1 MGVPAFF
8 RWLSRKYP
16 SVIVECVEQRPTD
29 VDGQLV
35 YIDSSLPNPNGV
47 EFDNLYLD
55 MNGIIHPCTHPEDKP
70 PPKDE
75 DEMMVAIFDCI
86 DRLFRIVR
94 PRKLLYMA
102 IDGVAPRAKMNQQR
116 SRRFRASKET
126 QEKIEEV
133 ARIRSELQAKGAYL
147 PPERPK
153 EAHFDSNCI
162 TPGTPF
168 MDRLSKCLHY
178 YIHDRLNN
186 DPGWKGIKVI
196 LSDANVP
203 GEGEHKIMDYIRRQR
218 VQRDHDPNTQHVLCG
233 ADADLIM
240 LGLATHEPN
249 FTIIRE
255 EFKPNK
261 PRPCDV
267 CGQLGHEMKECTG
280 TTPDAALVRSDPAFG
295 NQDNFIFVRL
305 SVLREYLERELQ
317 MPDLPFRYDFERAL
331 DDWVFMCFFVG
342 NDFLPHLPSLEIR
355 EGAVDRLVNLY
366 KKCVYRTKGWITDS
380 GDVKLERVQV
390 IMTELGHM
398 EDEIFKRR
406 HQNELNFKARDKAK
420 KRQQRPNF
428 GLLERTQFAPQPIG
442 QQSSRPVENVRREA
456 ANIRLAGM
464 NSTAAQ
470 REEPQ
475 GHRKRSAAAAGLDN
489 DDDDDKHDEVRLW
502 EDGFKERYYES
513 KFEVSKDNLE
523 FRYRV
528 ALQYVR
534 GLCWVLRYYYQGCA
548 SWKWYFPY
556 HYAPFA
562 SDFVNICGLSTK
574 FEEGTQPFRPLE
586 QLMGV
591 FPAASS
597 QHVPKPWAKLM
608 SDPFS
613 LIIDFYPT
621 DFKIDLNGKKF
632 AWQGVALLPFVDE
645 DRLFRALEP
654 HYSQLTEAEKKRN
667 IRGHDRLYVGTGNK
681 SYEYL
686 LGLYK
691 EAGHELRALIEN
703 KQKYP
708 YRSEGVTGE
717 VMLSADH
724 VVIGGQLASPV
735 IGLKPVIGN
744 QAVCVRFLDPSYD
757 KEFPARRLFGAVEPP
772 RVLKPGNLS
781 HEENRNWRPQIGMA
795 RSNTIATMEAAG
807 RRMLGHHLPRDNMY
821 GAVPPPP
828 RQQHHDRS
836 QSYGPRPGRY
846 IPYGQNQNQ
855 AGRGY
860 NQNRGYN
867 QGYGQNVQ
875 GNQSYSQGNQGNRSS
890 YAPNNEYRSFSNP
903 GDHQNRSQSQGYNS
917 SDRSQLFGP
926 RPGKYI
932 PYSQVQ
938 NQSAQNQKN
947 RGYNQGYG
955 QSTRGNQGY
964 SQGNQ
969 GNNKGNRSA
978 NAPKNVYACH
988 SDIDGQKSQS
998 QSGNSPGVRRVEIL
1012 GRIKHQTSTQHN
1024 QEHSSQGSESRSI
1037 SEKLRLYNKY
1047 RCKRPSYPYYDTRLQ
1062 GSANSDPNNRSRSN
1076 SDQSQLCSSNPGD
1089 TQSGNQSQDSNSIGV
1104 RRVGI
1109 LGRIRPQTSSEHN
1122 QGHNSSGKKSKINLT
1137 EISKTVATTKKPR
1150 KLRKHSR

>member
-16 SVIVECVEQRPTD
+16 SVIVECNEQKPVD
-29 VDGQLV
+29 VDGQIV
-35 YIDSSLPNPNGV
+35 YADSSLPNPNGV

-70 PPKDE
+70 APKDE
-75 DEMMVAIFDCI
+75 DEMMVAIFECI

-218 VQRDHDPNTQHVLCG
+218 AQPDHDANTQHVLCG

-280 TTPDAALVRSDPAFG
+280 TSEDASLVRSDPAFG
-295 NQDNFIFVRL
+295 NQDAFIFVRL
-305 SVLREYLERELQ
+305 SVLREYLEKELQ
-317 MPDLPFRYDFERAL
+317 MPNLPFPYDFERAL

-366 KKCVYRTKGWITDS
+366 KKCVYKTRGWITDS
-380 GDVKLERVQV
+380 GDVNLDRVQV
-390 IMTELGHM
+390 IMDELGRV
-398 EDEIFKRR
+398 EDEIFRRR

-420 KRQQRPNF
+420 RRQEKPNF
-428 GLLERTQFAPQPIG
+428 ALLEKTQFAPQSIADAG
-442 QQSSRPVENVRREA
+442 QSVKNARQEA
-456 ANIRLAGM
+456 AEIRMAGM
-464 NSTAAQ
+464 KAAQ
-470 REEPQ
+470 EAENAGRH
-475 GHRKRSAAAAGLDN
+475 GRKRSAGAAGLDDS
-489 DDDDDKHDEVRLW
+489 DDEKHDEVRLW
-502 EDGFKERYYES
+502 EEGFKERYYES
-513 KFEVSKDNLE
+513 KFEVSRDNME

-562 SDFVNICGLSTK
+562 SDFVNITGLQTT
-574 FEEGTQPFRPLE
+574 FEKGTIPFRPLE

-597 QHVPKPWAKLM
+597 SHVPKPWATLM

-613 LIIDFYPT
+613 PIIDFYPT

-645 DRLFRALEP
+645 TRLFKALEP
-654 HYSQLTEAEKKRN
+654 YYEELTVAEKKRN
-667 IRGHDRLYVGTGNK
+667 IRGNDRLYVSPGNT
-681 SYEYL
+681 SYEFL
-686 LGLYK
+686 LGLY
-691 EAGHELRALIEN
+691 EAGSDLRALVERD
-703 KQKYP
+703 QRYP
-708 YRSEGVTGE
+708 FRAEGVKGD
-717 VMLSADH
+717 VFLCADN
-724 VVIGGQLASPV
+724 VIQGG
-735 IGLKPVIGN
+735 
-744 QAVCVRFLDPSYD
+744 
-757 KEFPARRLFGAVEPP
+757 
-772 RVLKPGNLS
+772 
-781 HEENRNWRPQIGMA
+781 
-795 RSNTIATMEAAG
+795 
-807 RRMLGHHLPRDNMY
+807 
-821 GAVPPPP
+821 
-828 RQQHHDRS
+828 
-836 QSYGPRPGRY
+836 
-846 IPYGQNQNQ
+846 
-855 AGRGY
+855 
-860 NQNRGYN
+860 
-867 QGYGQNVQ
+867 
-875 GNQSYSQGNQGNRSS
+875 
-890 YAPNNEYRSFSNP
+890 
-903 GDHQNRSQSQGYNS
+903 
-917 SDRSQLFGP
+917 
-926 RPGKYI
+926 
-932 PYSQVQ
+932 
-938 NQSAQNQKN
+938 
-947 RGYNQGYG
+947 
-955 QSTRGNQGY
+955 
-964 SQGNQ
+964 
-969 GNNKGNRSA
+969 
-978 NAPKNVYACH
+978 
-988 SDIDGQKSQS
+988 
-998 QSGNSPGVRRVEIL
+998 
-1012 GRIKHQTSTQHN
+1012 
-1024 QEHSSQGSESRSI
+1024 
-1037 SEKLRLYNKY
+1037 
-1047 RCKRPSYPYYDTRLQ
+1047 
-1062 GSANSDPNNRSRSN
+1062 
-1076 SDQSQLCSSNPGD
+1076 
-1089 TQSGNQSQDSNSIGV
+1089 
-1104 RRVGI
+1104 
-1109 LGRIRPQTSSEHN
+1109 
-1122 QGHNSSGKKSKINLT
+1122 
-1137 EISKTVATTKKPR
+1137 
-1150 KLRKHSR
+1150 

>member
-16 SVIVECVEQRPTD
+16 SVIVECIEQKPTD
-29 VDGQLV
+29 VDGELV
-35 YIDSSLPNPNGV
+35 HVDSSLPNPNGV

-75 DEMMVAIFDCI
+75 DEMMVAIFECI

-133 ARIRSELQAKGAYL
+133 ARIRSELQTKGAYL

-178 YIHDRLNN
+178 YIHDRLNS

-218 VQRDHDPNTQHVLCG
+218 AQPDHDANTQHVLCG

-280 TTPDAALVRSDPAFG
+280 TTPDASLVRSDPAFG

-317 MPDLPFRYDFERAL
+317 MPNLPFPYDFERAL

-380 GDVKLERVQV
+380 GDVNLDRVQV
-390 IMTELGHM
+390 IMTELGHV

-406 HQNELNFKARDKAK
+406 HTNELNFKARDKAK
-420 KRQQRPNF
+420 KKQQRVNF
-428 GLLERTQFAPQPIG
+428 SLLEKTQFAPMPIG
-442 QQSSRPVENVRREA
+442 QGGSKTVQNARQEA
-456 ANIRLAGM
+456 ASIRKAGM
-464 NSTAAQ
+464 EAVAA
-470 REEPQ
+470 EESH
-475 GHRKRSAAAAGLDN
+475 GRGRKRTATDAALDES
-489 DDDDDKHDEVRLW
+489 DDDDKHDEVRLW
-502 EDGFKERYYES
+502 EEGFKERYYES
-513 KFEVSKDNLE
+513 KFEVGRDNLE

-574 FEEGTQPFRPLE
+574 FEKGTQPFRPLE

-597 QHVPKPWAKLM
+597 QHVPKPWANLM

-613 LIIDFYPT
+613 PIIDFYPT

-645 DRLFRALEP
+645 TRLFKALEP
-654 HYSQLTEAEKKRN
+654 YYKELTQAEIQRN
-667 IRGHDRLYVGTGNK
+667 IRGHDRLYVSPANN
-681 SYEYL
+681 SYEYVS
-686 LGLYK
+686 GLHGA
-691 EAGHELRALIEN
+691 AGRQLRDLVERG
-703 KQKYP
+703 QRYP
-708 YRSEGVTGE
+708 YRCDGVRGD
-717 VMLSADH
+717 VMLSADC
-724 VVIGGQLASPV
+724 VCIGGQLSSPV
-735 IGLKPVIGN
+735 IGLTPVLGN
-744 QAVCVRFLDPSYD
+744 QVMCVRFQDPQYPD
-757 KEFPARRLFGAVEPP
+757 DFVFPARRLKLAVEPP

-781 HEENRNWRPQIGMA
+781 HEQNRNWRPQIGMV
-795 RSNTIATMEAAG
+795 RSNTVASLEAAG
-807 RRMLGHHLPRDNMY
+807 HRMLGHELPRQRAY
-821 GAVPPPP
+821 SSVPPPQHQSGQDRSSFGP
-828 RQQHHDRS
+828 HRGGYVPHQNQGYQQSTNQNYQSFQSFNRSGYGGQDRSNQGYHNRYGNQGQGYGHQNRYNNQGSHGYHQSNQYRS
-836 QSYGPRPGRY
+836 QSPQY
-846 IPYGQNQNQ
+846 
-855 AGRGY
+855 
-860 NQNRGYN
+860 
-867 QGYGQNVQ
+867 
-875 GNQSYSQGNQGNRSS
+875 
-890 YAPNNEYRSFSNP
+890 
-903 GDHQNRSQSQGYNS
+903 HQNRH
-917 SDRSQLFGP
+917 
-926 RPGKYI
+926 
-932 PYSQVQ
+932 
-938 NQSAQNQKN
+938 
-947 RGYNQGYG
+947 
-955 QSTRGNQGY
+955 GNQPQQNRRY
-964 SQGNQ
+964 HGNS
-969 GNNKGNRSA
+969 GNRA
-978 NAPKNVYACH
+978 
-988 SDIDGQKSQS
+988 GW
-998 QSGNSPGVRRVEIL
+998 R
-1012 GRIKHQTSTQHN
+1012 
-1024 QEHSSQGSESRSI
+1024 
-1037 SEKLRLYNKY
+1037 
-1047 RCKRPSYPYYDTRLQ
+1047 
-1062 GSANSDPNNRSRSN
+1062 
-1076 SDQSQLCSSNPGD
+1076 
-1089 TQSGNQSQDSNSIGV
+1089 
-1104 RRVGI
+1104 
-1109 LGRIRPQTSSEHN
+1109 
-1122 QGHNSSGKKSKINLT
+1122 
-1137 EISKTVATTKKPR
+1137 
-1150 KLRKHSR
+1150 

>member
-16 SVIVECVEQRPTD
+16 SVIVECIEQRPTD

-35 YIDSSLPNPNGV
+35 HADSSLPNPNGV

-75 DEMMVAIFDCI
+75 DEMMVAIFECI

-133 ARIRSELQAKGAYL
+133 ARIRSELQVKGAYL

-186 DPGWKGIKVI
+186 DPGWKGVKVI

-218 VQRDHDPNTQHVLCG
+218 AQPDHDPNTQHVLCG

-280 TTPDAALVRSDPAFG
+280 TTPDASLVRSDPAFG
-295 NQDNFIFVRL
+295 NQDSFIFVRL
-305 SVLREYLERELQ
+305 SVLREYLEKELQ
-317 MPDLPFRYDFERAL
+317 MPNLPFAYDFERAL

-366 KKCVYRTKGWITDS
+366 KKCVYKTRGWITDS
-380 GDVKLERVQV
+380 GDVNLDRVQV
-390 IMTELGHM
+390 IMDELGRV
-398 EDEIFKRR
+398 EDEIFRRR
-406 HQNELNFKARDKAK
+406 HQNEVSFKAREKAK
-420 KRQQRPNF
+420 KQQKVNF
-428 GLLERTQFAPQPIG
+428 SLLENTQFAPAPLG
-442 QQSSRPVENVRREA
+442 SASKTVENARQEA
-456 ANIRLAGM
+456 ANIRRAGM
-464 NSTAAQ
+464 EAVAQ
-470 REEPQ
+470 EGGQR
-475 GHRKRSAAAAGLDN
+475 GRKRSAAEAGLGGA
-489 DDDDDKHDEVRLW
+489 DDADADADADAHDEVRLW
-502 EDGFKERYYES
+502 EEGFKERYYES
-513 KFEVSKDNLE
+513 KFEVARDNLE

-562 SDFVNICGLSTK
+562 SDFVNIQGLSTK
-574 FEEGTQPFRPLE
+574 FEKGTQPFRPLE

-591 FPAASS
+591 FPAASA
-597 QHVPKPWAKLM
+597 QHVPQPWATLM

-613 LIIDFYPT
+613 PIIDFYPT

-645 DRLFRALEP
+645 TRLFKALEP
-654 HYSQLTEAEKKRN
+654 YYKELTQAEKQRN
-667 IRGHDRLYVGTGNK
+667 TKGHDRLYVSPANK
-681 SYEYL
+681 CYDFL
-686 LGLYK
+686 LALYT
-691 EAGHELRALIEN
+691 EAGDDLRRLIEAD
-703 KQKYP
+703 QRYP
-708 YRSEGVTGE
+708 FRCEGVRGD
-717 VMLSADH
+717 VMLSADN
-724 VVIGGQLASPV
+724 VRTGGQLSSPV
-735 IGLKPVIGN
+735 IGLSPVLDN
-744 QAVCVRFLDPSYD
+744 RVVCARYQDPQFPD
-757 KEFPARRLFGAVEPP
+757 EFVFPARRLRGAVEPV

-781 HEENRNWRPQIGMA
+781 HEQNRNWRPQIGMV
-795 RSNTIATMEAAG
+795 RSSSQASLEAAG
-807 RRMLGHHLPRDNMY
+807 HRMLGHSLPRAAY
-821 GAVPPPP
+821 ASVPPP
-828 RQQHHDRS
+828 H
-836 QSYGPRPGRY
+836 
-846 IPYGQNQNQ
+846 
-855 AGRGY
+855 
-860 NQNRGYN
+860 
-867 QGYGQNVQ
+867 
-875 GNQSYSQGNQGNRSS
+875 
-890 YAPNNEYRSFSNP
+890 
-903 GDHQNRSQSQGYNS
+903 NRSQS
-917 SDRSQLFGP
+917 FGP
-926 RPGKYI
+926 H
-932 PYSQVQ
+932 
-938 NQSAQNQKN
+938 
-947 RGYNQGYG
+947 RGGYVPH
-955 QSTRGNQGY
+955 QASHNNQGY
-964 SQGNQ
+964 SRSGYQPSQDRYGSNQDRYGSNQDRYGSNQDRYSSNQ
-969 GNNKGNRSA
+969 GYRQN
-978 NAPKNVYACH
+978 
-988 SDIDGQKSQS
+988 
-998 QSGNSPGVRRVEIL
+998 
-1012 GRIKHQTSTQHN
+1012 
-1024 QEHSSQGSESRSI
+1024 QGSHGRSY
-1037 SEKLRLYNKY
+1037 S
-1047 RCKRPSYPYYDTRLQ
+1047 
-1062 GSANSDPNNRSRSN
+1062 
-1076 SDQSQLCSSNPGD
+1076 
-1089 TQSGNQSQDSNSIGV
+1089 
-1104 RRVGI
+1104 
-1109 LGRIRPQTSSEHN
+1109 HN
-1122 QGHNSSGKKSKINLT
+1122 QGHGYSSTQNKYSGHQGHHQRQGSDQHGPSSHGQGSGYNSQRPNSGSNRYQGNST
-1137 EISKTVATTKKPR
+1137 WR
-1150 KLRKHSR
+1150 

>member
-16 SVIVECVEQRPTD
+16 SVIVECIEQKPTD

-35 YIDSSLPNPNGV
+35 YVDSSLPNPNGV

-75 DEMMVAIFDCI
+75 DEMMVAIFECI

-126 QEKIEEV
+126 QEKIDEI
-133 ARIRSELQAKGAYL
+133 ARIRSELLTKGAYL

-218 VQRDHDPNTQHVLCG
+218 AQPDHDPNTQHVLCG

-280 TTPDAALVRSDPAFG
+280 STPDASLVRSDPAFG

-317 MPDLPFRYDFERAL
+317 MHNLPFAYDFERAL

-366 KKCVYRTKGWITDS
+366 KKCVYKTGGWITDS
-380 GDVKLERVQV
+380 GDVRLDRVQM
-390 IMTELGHM
+390 IMTELGHV
-398 EDEIFKRR
+398 EDEIFRRR

-420 KRQQRPNF
+420 KRQQQRVNF
-428 GLLERTQFAPQPIG
+428 EMLEKTQFAPKALG
-442 QQSSRPVENVRREA
+442 EVATVENARKEA
-456 ANIRLAGM
+456 AEIRRAGM
-464 NSTAAQ
+464 QFVAELGQAD
-470 REEPQ
+470 RR
-475 GHRKRSAAAAGLDN
+475 GKKRSAAEAQLDS

-502 EDGFKERYYES
+502 EEGFKERYYES
-513 KFEVSKDNLE
+513 KFEVSSDNME

-562 SDFVNICGLSTK
+562 SDFVNITGLNTK
-574 FEEGTQPFRPLE
+574 FELGTQPFRPLE

-591 FPAASS
+591 FPAASA
-597 QHVPKPWAKLM
+597 QHVPKPWATLM

-613 LIIDFYPT
+613 PIIDFYPT

-645 DRLFRALEP
+645 TRLFKALEP
-654 HYSQLTEAEKKRN
+654 YYKELTQAEIQRN
-667 IRGHDRLYVGTGNK
+667 IRGLDRLYVCTGNK
-681 SYEYL
+681 SYEFL
-686 LGLYK
+686 LGLY
-691 EAGHELRALIEN
+691 EAAGDELRRLIDAD
-703 KQKYP
+703 QRYP
-708 YRSEGVTGE
+708 FRSEGVRGD
-717 VMLSADH
+717 VMLSRDH

-735 IGLKPVIGN
+735 IGLAPVIGN
-744 QAVCVRFLDPSYD
+744 RAVCVRFQDPQYPED
-757 KEFPARRLFGAVEPP
+757 FIFPARRLLRAVEPP
-772 RVLKPGNLS
+772 RILKPGNLS
-781 HEENRNWRPQIGMA
+781 HEENRNWRPQIGMV
-795 RSNTIATMEAAG
+795 RSHTKASLEEAG
-807 RRMLGHHLPRDNMY
+807 HRMLGHHIPRDRAY
-821 GAVPPPP
+821 TSVPPMPTEQ
-828 RQQHHDRS
+828 RHNRS
-836 QSYGPRPGRY
+836 HSHGPHRSGY
-846 IPYGQNQNQ
+846 VPYQNQGYNNQ
-855 AGRGY
+855 SRGYDQSQGY
-860 NQNRGYN
+860 NQTQSYNRSGYGNQDGYSGGN
-867 QGYGQNVQ
+867 QGYGQ
-875 GNQSYSQGNQGNRSS
+875 GR
-890 YAPNNEYRSFSNP
+890 
-903 GDHQNRSQSQGYNS
+903 YNS
-917 SDRSQLFGP
+917 SQG
-926 RPGKYI
+926 
-932 PYSQVQ
+932 
-938 NQSAQNQKN
+938 
-947 RGYNQGYG
+947 QGYG
-955 QSTRGNQGY
+955 GYQQNRHNQSGSGYGSNQQGRYNSNRGG
-964 SQGNQ
+964 
-969 GNNKGNRSA
+969 
-978 NAPKNVYACH
+978 
-988 SDIDGQKSQS
+988 S
-998 QSGNSPGVRRVEIL
+998 QSGSHSSPNRRY
-1012 GRIKHQTSTQHN
+1012 Q
-1024 QEHSSQGSESRSI
+1024 SSQGGTWR
-1037 SEKLRLYNKY
+1037 
-1047 RCKRPSYPYYDTRLQ
+1047 
-1062 GSANSDPNNRSRSN
+1062 
-1076 SDQSQLCSSNPGD
+1076 
-1089 TQSGNQSQDSNSIGV
+1089 
-1104 RRVGI
+1104 
-1109 LGRIRPQTSSEHN
+1109 
-1122 QGHNSSGKKSKINLT
+1122 
-1137 EISKTVATTKKPR
+1137 
-1150 KLRKHSR
+1150 

>member
-8 RWLSRKYP
+8 RWLSRKYS

-35 YIDSSLPNPNGV
+35 YVDSSLPNPNGV

-75 DEMMVAIFDCI
+75 DEMMVAIFECI

-126 QEKIEEV
+126 QEKIEEI

-218 VQRDHDPNTQHVLCG
+218 AQPDHDPNTQHVLCG

-267 CGQLGHEMKECTG
+267 CGQTGHEMKECTG

-295 NQDNFIFVRL
+295 NQDSFIFVRL
-305 SVLREYLERELQ
+305 SVLREYLEKELQ
-317 MPDLPFRYDFERAL
+317 MPNLPFNYDFERAL

-366 KKCVYRTKGWITDS
+366 KKCVYKTRGWITDS
-380 GDVKLERVQV
+380 GDVNLDRVQV
-390 IMTELGHM
+390 IMDELGRM
-398 EDEIFKRR
+398 EDEIFRRR
-406 HQNELNFKARDKAK
+406 HQNEVSFKAREKAK
-420 KRQQRPNF
+420 KQQKINF
-428 GLLERTQFAPQPIG
+428 ELLERTQFAPMPLG
-442 QQSSRPVENVRREA
+442 AASKSVENARQEA

-464 NSTAAQ
+464 QAVAAQ
-470 REEPQ
+470 EAGRDQ
-475 GHRKRSAAAAGLDN
+475 RGRKRSAAEAGL
-489 DDDDDKHDEVRLW
+489 DDDDDEKHDEVRLW

-513 KFEVSKDNLE
+513 KFEVARDNLE

-562 SDFVNICGLSTK
+562 SDFVNIQGLSTK
-574 FEEGTQPFRPLE
+574 FEKGTQPFRPLE

-591 FPAASS
+591 FPAASA
-597 QHVPKPWAKLM
+597 QHVPRPWAQLM

-613 LIIDFYPT
+613 PIIDFYPT

-645 DRLFRALEP
+645 ARLFKALEP
-654 HYSQLTEAEKKRN
+654 YYKDLTQAEIQRN
-667 IRGHDRLYVGTGNK
+667 IKGHDRLYVAPANK
-681 SYEYL
+681 SYEFL
-686 LGLYK
+686 QALYQ
-691 EAGHELRALIEN
+691 EAGADLRKLIEN
-703 KQKYP
+703 EQRYP
-708 YRSEGVTGE
+708 FRCEGVRGD
-717 VMLSADH
+717 VMLSADN
-724 VVIGGQLASPV
+724 VCIGGQLASPV
-735 IGLKPVIGN
+735 IGLRPVLDNRVI
-744 QAVCVRFLDPSYD
+744 CVRFQDPQYP
-757 KEFPARRLFGAVEPP
+757 EEFIFPARRLRGAVEAP

-781 HEENRNWRPQIGMA
+781 HEENRNWRPQIGMV
-795 RSNTIATMEAAG
+795 RSNTVASLEAAG
-807 RRMLGHHLPRDNMY
+807 HRMLGHQLSRSHSY
-821 GAVPPPP
+821 GSVPPPP
-828 RQQHHDRS
+828 SHH
-836 QSYGPRPGRY
+836 
-846 IPYGQNQNQ
+846 
-855 AGRGY
+855 
-860 NQNRGYN
+860 
-867 QGYGQNVQ
+867 
-875 GNQSYSQGNQGNRSS
+875 
-890 YAPNNEYRSFSNP
+890 
-903 GDHQNRSQSQGYNS
+903 NRSQSQ
-917 SDRSQLFGP
+917 SQSFGP
-926 RPGKYI
+926 RRGGYVP
-932 PYSQVQ
+932 
-938 NQSAQNQKN
+938 NQQ
-947 RGYNQGYG
+947 YNQGYD
-955 QSTRGNQGY
+955 QSGYQSGSNQGRYGHNQDRHGSSHDRYSGSNQGYRQNQGHRYQNPNQGY
-964 SQGNQ
+964 SSNQQGHHRQ
-969 GNNKGNRSA
+969 NNTSR
-978 NAPKNVYACH
+978 
-988 SDIDGQKSQS
+988 DGQR
-998 QSGNSPGVRRVEIL
+998 N
-1012 GRIKHQTSTQHN
+1012 HN
-1024 QEHSSQGSESRSI
+1024 GP
-1037 SEKLRLYNKY
+1037 
-1047 RCKRPSYPYYDTRLQ
+1047 RPSGPKDVAVHQFLR
-1062 GSANSDPNNRSRSN
+1062 RSTYRQELS
-1076 SDQSQLCSSNPGD
+1076 
-1089 TQSGNQSQDSNSIGV
+1089 
-1104 RRVGI
+1104 
-1109 LGRIRPQTSSEHN
+1109 
-1122 QGHNSSGKKSKINLT
+1122 
-1137 EISKTVATTKKPR
+1137 
-1150 KLRKHSR
+1150 

>member
-16 SVIVECVEQRPTD
+16 SVIVECTEQRPTD

-35 YIDSSLPNPNGV
+35 YVDSSLPNPNGV

-75 DEMMVAIFDCI
+75 DEMMVAIFECI

-218 VQRDHDPNTQHVLCG
+218 AQPDHDANTQHVLCG

-280 TTPDAALVRSDPAFG
+280 TTPDASLVRSDPAFG

-305 SVLREYLERELQ
+305 AVLREYLERELQ
-317 MPDLPFRYDFERAL
+317 MPNLPFPYDFERAL

-380 GDVKLERVQV
+380 GDVNLDRVQV
-390 IMTELGHM
+390 IMTELGHV

-406 HQNELNFKARDKAK
+406 HTNELNFKARDKAK
-420 KRQQRPNF
+420 KKQQRVNF
-428 GLLERTQFAPQPIG
+428 SLLEKTQFAPMPVG
-442 QQSSRPVENVRREA
+442 QGGSRTVENVRQEA
-456 ANIRLAGM
+456 ANIRKAGM
-464 NSTAAQ
+464 NAIAAQ
-470 REEPQ
+470 ECQ
-475 GHRKRSAAAAGLDN
+475 GHGRKRSAADAGLDS
-489 DDDDDKHDEVRLW
+489 DDDDKHDEVRLW
-502 EDGFKERYYES
+502 EEGFKERYYES
-513 KFEVSKDNLE
+513 KFEVARDNLE

-562 SDFVNICGLSTK
+562 SDFVNVSGLSTK
-574 FEEGTQPFRPLE
+574 FEKGTQPFRPLE

-597 QHVPKPWAKLM
+597 QHVPKPWATLM

-613 LIIDFYPT
+613 PIIDFYPT

-645 DRLFRALEP
+645 GRLFKALEP
-654 HYSQLTEAEKKRN
+654 YYKELTQAEIQRN
-667 IRGHDRLYVGTGNK
+667 IRGHDRLYVSTGNK
-681 SYEYL
+681 SYEFL
-686 LGLYK
+686 LGLQQ
-691 EAGHELRALIEN
+691 EAGHQLRTLIDSQ
-703 KQKYP
+703 QKYP
-708 YRSEGVTGE
+708 FRCEGVRGD
-717 VMLSADH
+717 VMLSADC
-724 VVIGGQLASPV
+724 VCIGGQLASPV
-735 IGLKPVIGN
+735 IGLRPVLGN
-744 QAVCVRFLDPSYD
+744 SAVCVRFQDPQYPD
-757 KEFPARRLFGAVEPP
+757 DFVFPSRRLKQAVEPP

-781 HEENRNWRPQIGMA
+781 HEQNRNWRPQIGMT
-795 RSNTIATMEAAG
+795 RSHTVASLEAAG
-807 RRMLGHHLPRDNMY
+807 HRMLGHELPRQRSYSN
-821 GAVPPPP
+821 VPPPQHQDRQSFGPYRSGYVP
-828 RQQHHDRS
+828 RQ
-836 QSYGPRPGRY
+836 
-846 IPYGQNQNQ
+846 
-855 AGRGY
+855 
-860 NQNRGYN
+860 N
-867 QGYGQNVQ
+867 QGYQQSTNQNYQ
-875 GNQSYSQGNQGNRSS
+875 SFQNFDRSGYRNQNTFGNQ
-890 YAPNNEYRSFSNP
+890 
-903 GDHQNRSQSQGYNS
+903 
-917 SDRSQLFGP
+917 DRS
-926 RPGKYI
+926 
-932 PYSQVQ
+932 
-938 NQSAQNQKN
+938 
-947 RGYNQGYG
+947 GY
-955 QSTRGNQGY
+955 QGY
-964 SQGNQ
+964 SQNKYGNQ
-969 GNNKGNRSA
+969 QGQNYGQQQNRYGNK
-978 NAPKNVYACH
+978 PH
-988 SDIDGQKSQS
+988 QS
-998 QSGNSPGVRRVEIL
+998 QQGYNQSNHHNSQKPHQYQQNRQNSNQGGHHSQNSRRYQGN
-1012 GRIKHQTSTQHN
+1012 T
-1024 QEHSSQGSESRSI
+1024 
-1037 SEKLRLYNKY
+1037 
-1047 RCKRPSYPYYDTRLQ
+1047 
-1062 GSANSDPNNRSRSN
+1062 
-1076 SDQSQLCSSNPGD
+1076 
-1089 TQSGNQSQDSNSIGV
+1089 GNQAGW
-1104 RRVGI
+1104 R
-1109 LGRIRPQTSSEHN
+1109 
-1122 QGHNSSGKKSKINLT
+1122 
-1137 EISKTVATTKKPR
+1137 
-1150 KLRKHSR
+1150 

>member
-16 SVIVECVEQRPTD
+16 SVIVECIEQRPVD

-35 YIDSSLPNPNGV
+35 FVDSSLPNPNGV

-75 DEMMVAIFDCI
+75 DEMMVAIFECI

-126 QEKIEEV
+126 QEKIDEV

-218 VQRDHDPNTQHVLCG
+218 AQPDHDPNTQHVLCG

-280 TTPDAALVRSDPAFG
+280 SSPEAALVRSDPAFG
-295 NQDNFIFVRL
+295 NQDSFIFVRL
-305 SVLREYLERELQ
+305 SVLREYLEKELQ
-317 MPDLPFRYDFERAL
+317 MPGLPFPYDFERAL

-366 KKCVYRTKGWITDS
+366 KKCVYKTKGWITDS
-380 GDVKLERVQV
+380 GDVNLDRVQV
-390 IMTELGHM
+390 IMDELGRV
-398 EDEIFKRR
+398 EDEIFRRR
-406 HQNELNFKARDKAK
+406 HQNEVSFKAREKAK
-420 KRQQRPNF
+420 KQQKINF
-428 GLLERTQFAPQPIG
+428 QLLENTQFAPTALGGGAKTVQNAR
-442 QQSSRPVENVRREA
+442 QEA
-456 ANIRLAGM
+456 AEIRRAGM
-464 NSTAAQ
+464 QAA
-470 REEPQ
+470 REEETNRS
-475 GHRKRSAAAAGLDN
+475 RKRSAAQAGLD

-502 EDGFKERYYES
+502 EEGFKERYYES
-513 KFEVSKDNLE
+513 KFEVDRSNME

-574 FEEGTQPFRPLE
+574 FEKGTKPFRPLE

-597 QHVPKPWAKLM
+597 QHVPQPWAKLM
-608 SDPFS
+608 SDPNS
-613 LIIDFYPT
+613 SIIDFYPI

-645 DRLFRALEP
+645 TRLFKALEP
-654 HYSQLTEAEKKRN
+654 YYKDLTQAEIQRN
-667 IRGHDRLYVGTGNK
+667 IRGHDRLYVSTGNK
-681 SYEYL
+681 SYEFL
-686 LGLYK
+686 LGLYQG
-691 EAGHELRALIEN
+691 AGVELKKLITSD
-703 KQKYP
+703 QRYP
-708 YRSEGVTGE
+708 YRSEGVRGD
-717 VMLSADH
+717 VLLSADN
-724 VVIGGQLASPV
+724 VIIGGQLPSPV
-735 IGLKPVIGN
+735 VGLAPVLDN
-744 QAVCVRFLDPSYD
+744 RAVCVRYQDPD
-757 KEFPARRLFGAVEPP
+757 FPEDFIFPARRLRGATEPP
-772 RVLKPGNLS
+772 RVLKPGDLS
-781 HEENRNWRPQIGMA
+781 QQENRNWRPQIGMV
-795 RSNTIATMEAAG
+795 RSHTVGSLERAG
-807 RRMLGHHLPRDNMY
+807 HRMLGHHLPRDNSY
-821 GAVPPPP
+821 SSVPPP
-828 RQQHHDRS
+828 QQHNRS
-836 QSYGPRPGRY
+836 QSYGPRRGGYVPHQDQDQGYNRQNYQGNQDRPSHQRY
-846 IPYGQNQNQ
+846 ENSGNRNWSQNQDRF
-855 AGRGY
+855 G
-860 NQNRGYN
+860 NQNRN
-867 QGYGQNVQ
+867 
-875 GNQSYSQGNQGNRSS
+875 
-890 YAPNNEYRSFSNP
+890 
-903 GDHQNRSQSQGYNS
+903 
-917 SDRSQLFGP
+917 
-926 RPGKYI
+926 
-932 PYSQVQ
+932 
-938 NQSAQNQKN
+938 
-947 RGYNQGYG
+947 
-955 QSTRGNQGY
+955 NQGY
-964 SQGNQ
+964 SSHNQNQRYSNNQGYRNQNQRGGQNQGGWRPQGPNRHQGN
-969 GNNKGNRSA
+969 
-978 NAPKNVYACH
+978 
-988 SDIDGQKSQS
+988 
-998 QSGNSPGVRRVEIL
+998 
-1012 GRIKHQTSTQHN
+1012 
-1024 QEHSSQGSESRSI
+1024 SSWR
-1037 SEKLRLYNKY
+1037 
-1047 RCKRPSYPYYDTRLQ
+1047 
-1062 GSANSDPNNRSRSN
+1062 
-1076 SDQSQLCSSNPGD
+1076 
-1089 TQSGNQSQDSNSIGV
+1089 
-1104 RRVGI
+1104 
-1109 LGRIRPQTSSEHN
+1109 
-1122 QGHNSSGKKSKINLT
+1122 
-1137 EISKTVATTKKPR
+1137 
-1150 KLRKHSR
+1150 